1 VPLAV
6 QLSQV
11 WASRKQHAVPVFERA
26 QQAIAYLGLTMTD
39 GQLRMLFSSDE
50 SSRSFVEVL
59 ADAAQVHD
67 EREAIRRLV
76 GLERLFRSERWID
89 SVTAE
94 QQIAARFILGRAA
107 LFRMETFADE

>member
-1 VPLAV
+1 
-6 QLSQV
+6 
-11 WASRKQHAVPVFERA
+11 
-26 QQAIAYLGLTMTD
+26 
-39 GQLRMLFSSDE
+39 MLFSSDE

-76 GLERLFRSERWID
+76 GLERLFRSQRWID

-107 LFRMETFADE
+107 LYRMETFADE